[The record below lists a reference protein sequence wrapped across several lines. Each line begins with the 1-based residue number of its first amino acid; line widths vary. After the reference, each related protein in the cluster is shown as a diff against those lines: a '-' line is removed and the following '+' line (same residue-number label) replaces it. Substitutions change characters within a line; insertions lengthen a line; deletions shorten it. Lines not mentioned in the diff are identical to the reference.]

1 MKKKT
6 SETYEIKS
14 VKQHIINRQLQVVIN
29 GVEELLQIAE
39 NTLSYCEMDMDNKGN
54 RDISEELKDMYNR
67 ALTEQRCYAKV
78 LKMLLALS
86 DNLIDE

>member
-1 MKKKT
+1 MMRK
-6 SETYEIKS
+6 E
-14 VKQHIINRQLQVVIN
+14 LQTVVN
-29 GVEELLQIAE
+29 EVENLLSLAE
-39 NTLSYCEMDMDNKGN
+39 NTLSYCEMDMDRKGL
-54 RDISEELKDMYNR
+54 RDIPKELRDMYKR